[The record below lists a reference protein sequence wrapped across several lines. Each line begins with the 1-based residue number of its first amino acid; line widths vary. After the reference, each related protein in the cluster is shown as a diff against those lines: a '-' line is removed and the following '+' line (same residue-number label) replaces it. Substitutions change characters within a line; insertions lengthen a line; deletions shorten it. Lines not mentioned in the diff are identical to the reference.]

1 MIKDKFNK
9 LFFPHDNKSEHF
21 KSLDGLRGIAVLFVL
36 LSHSSNVKIFIHE
49 TMDFHAIGK
58 TGVYLFFVLSAYLLD
73 RQIALVFMS
82 NRSSIGYWKNY
93 FLRRFLR
100 IYPLFVTALVLHGLL
115 TFIGV
120 KTVIDKII
128 DIPLHMML
136 IKGESIFWS
145 IPVEFKYYFISPL
158 IMWFCHKFLKWNA
171 RKLIFLF
178 SFMITSTIVIKLVFY
193 LPLVSTFRYF
203 PIFLVGTIISIY
215 ELLFKNQ
222 LQKIIKPSLFNI
234 AGLMAFALILLTTPY
249 YFEHIFGF
257 KVNFHSSIFYFPYAI
272 LWGVILLSAKY
283 GGGLIKFILE
293 LKFLRFIG
301 TISFSL
307 YLFHMLFLNF
317 TKQLGINPQIQFYV
331 FLFLSILF
339 SAISYLL
346 IERPLSKIKIYSNSI
361 NERNV
366 REQTTQ

>member
-1 MIKDKFNK
+1 
-9 LFFPHDNKSEHF
+9 
-21 KSLDGLRGIAVLFVL
+21 
-36 LSHSSNVKIFIHE
+36 
-49 TMDFHAIGK
+49 
-58 TGVYLFFVLSAYLLD
+58 
-73 RQIALVFMS
+73 
-82 NRSSIGYWKNY
+82 
-93 FLRRFLR
+93 
-100 IYPLFVTALVLHGLL
+100 
-115 TFIGV
+115 
-120 KTVIDKII
+120 
-128 DIPLHMML
+128 
-136 IKGESIFWS
+136 
-145 IPVEFKYYFISPL
+145 
-158 IMWFCHKFLKWNA
+158 
-171 RKLIFLF
+171 
-178 SFMITSTIVIKLVFY
+178 
-193 LPLVSTFRYF
+193 
-203 PIFLVGTIISIY
+203 
-215 ELLFKNQ
+215 
-222 LQKIIKPSLFNI
+222 
-234 AGLMAFALILLTTPY
+234 MAFTLILLTTPY

-346 IERPLSKIKIYSNSI
+346 IERPLSKIKIYSNII

-366 REQTTQ
+366 REQTTANNI